1 MRRRSRGGVWP
12 FQQSGR
18 MTRQFGLPDLH
29 MAKTTGP
36 DLEKAALVDPT
47 VDEMTQRGI
56 EAVISVRQATLSLAP
71 SGGDFTFDP
80 YGIAHVD
87 QC

>member
-1 MRRRSRGGVWP
+1 
-12 FQQSGR
+12 
-18 MTRQFGLPDLH
+18 
-29 MAKTTGP
+29 MARTIGP

-56 EAVISVRQATLSLAP
+56 EAVISVRQATLALAA
-71 SGGDFTFDP
+71 SGGDFTCEP
-80 YGIAHVD
+80 YEIAHID